1 MDIEHVAYTM
11 EDPAAAAEWYARNLG
26 LRIVHRGG
34 PPAHGRFLADSSGH
48 VMMEIYNNPKVSVPD
63 YRAMDPLVLH
73 VALEAPDVR
82 AARKRLLAAGAGA
95 VGDVDVTADGSTIAV
110 VRDPWGFPI
119 QLVHRAHPMI

>member
-1 MDIEHVAYTM
+1 MDIEHVAFTM
-11 EDPAAAAEWYARNLG
+11 EDPAAAAEWYARHLG

-34 PPAHGRFLADSSGH
+34 PPANGRFLADSSGH
-48 VMMEIYNNPKVSVPD
+48 VMMEIYNNPKVRVPD
-63 YRAMDPLVLH
+63 YRAMDPLILH

-82 AARKRLLAAGAGA
+82 AARERLLAAGASA
-95 VGDVDVTADGSTIAV
+95 VGDVDVTADGDLIAV